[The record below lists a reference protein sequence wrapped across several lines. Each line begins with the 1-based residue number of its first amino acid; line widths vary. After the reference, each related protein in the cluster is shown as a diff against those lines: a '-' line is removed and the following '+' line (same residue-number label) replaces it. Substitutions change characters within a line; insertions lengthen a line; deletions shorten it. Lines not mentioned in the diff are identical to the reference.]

1 MLYKWHSNRNGLV
14 FRHMKSC
21 IHHGLIIEE
30 AFLLI
35 AIFLLILANLMLS
48 LSHPYQEWQSMKKVL
63 SFILTFMG
71 CLMIC
76 SCNSRN
82 SKQYV
87 IGVSQCSED
96 IWRDKLNQELRTATY
111 MEDGV
116 TMRFTSADDND
127 KRQIQQIEQ
136 FIKDGVDLLIISPN
150 QVHAITPVVD
160 KAVEKGIPVIL
171 FDRKTDGKYTAF
183 IGADNVEVGRQMGD
197 YVARQLDYH
206 GNVIELM
213 GLKGSS
219 PAIERH
225 CGFIERI
232 SRYPG
237 IKLVESLQ
245 GDWTKASGRRAI
257 QAFSQRHGTASC
269 AMITCVFAQ
278 NDRMAMGAREASVLP
293 KNTLFCGVDALPG
306 EQGGMKLVADSVLS
320 ASYIYPTRG
329 DLVMK
334 LAMNILNHR
343 PYQKENLLQSALV
356 TPDKAPLMLMQADEM
371 NMQQQRIQSLHERLD
386 TFFMRY
392 NHQKV
397 YLLLTLIILVLFVG
411 IFFYV
416 YRMALYRHRMTEK
429 SITEK
434 LHHYMQLHEQRAQL
448 ERHLRLA
455 NVPQPDEVLDN
466 DTVFMNK
473 LFECIIKNLA
483 NSEFNVEMLASQLD
497 MSRVQLYRKVKSV
510 TDSSPVEII
519 RITRL
524 QQADRLLKQGGMNV
538 SEVSYRVGFSSP
550 SYFSK
555 CYKEQ
560 FGHVPTASNG
570 HAKALDEPNA

>member
-1 MLYKWHSNRNGLV
+1 MNKIS
-14 FRHMKSC
+14 
-21 IHHGLIIEE
+21 
-30 AFLLI
+30 
-35 AIFLLILANLMLS
+35 
-48 LSHPYQEWQSMKKVL
+48 

-116 TMRFTSADDND
+116 TMRFASADDND

-150 QVHAITPVVD
+150 QAHAITPVVD

-225 CGFIERI
+225 RGFIERI

-269 AMITCVFAQ
+269 ATITCVFAQ
-278 NDRMAMGAREASVLP
+278 NDRMAMGAREAGLLP
-293 KNTLFCGVDALPG
+293 KSTLFCGVDALPG

>member
-1 MLYKWHSNRNGLV
+1 MLHEWHSNRNGLV

-35 AIFLLILANLMLS
+35 AIFLLILPNLMLS
-48 LSHPYQEWQSMKKVL
+48 LSHPYIERQSMNKIS

-150 QVHAITPVVD
+150 QAHAITPVVD

-225 CGFIERI
+225 RGFIERI

-269 AMITCVFAQ
+269 ATITCVFAQ
-278 NDRMAMGAREASVLP
+278 NDRMAMGAREAGLLP
-293 KNTLFCGVDALPG
+293 KSTLFCGVDALPG

-371 NMQQQRIQSLHERLD
+371 NMQQQRIQSLHKRLD

>member
-1 MLYKWHSNRNGLV
+1 MNKIS
-14 FRHMKSC
+14 
-21 IHHGLIIEE
+21 
-30 AFLLI
+30 
-35 AIFLLILANLMLS
+35 
-48 LSHPYQEWQSMKKVL
+48 

-150 QVHAITPVVD
+150 QAHAITPVVD

-171 FDRKTDGKYTAF
+171 FDRKADGKYTAF

-225 CGFIERI
+225 RGFIERI

-269 AMITCVFAQ
+269 ATIACVFAQ
-278 NDRMAMGAREASVLP
+278 NDRMAMGAREAGLLP
-293 KNTLFCGVDALPG
+293 KSTLFCGVDALPG

-371 NMQQQRIQSLHERLD
+371 NMQQQRIQSLHKRLD

-448 ERHLRLA
+448 ERHLSLA

-524 QQADRLLKQGGMNV
+524 QQADRLLKQGRMNV

-560 FGHVPTASNG
+560 FGHVPTASNA

>member
-1 MLYKWHSNRNGLV
+1 MNKIS
-14 FRHMKSC
+14 
-21 IHHGLIIEE
+21 
-30 AFLLI
+30 
-35 AIFLLILANLMLS
+35 
-48 LSHPYQEWQSMKKVL
+48 

-150 QVHAITPVVD
+150 QAHAITPVVD

-197 YVARQLDYH
+197 YVARLLDYH
-206 GNVIELM
+206 GDVIELM

-225 CGFIERI
+225 RGFIERI

-245 GDWTKASGRRAI
+245 GDWTKASGSRAI

-269 AMITCVFAQ
+269 ATIACVFAQ
-278 NDRMAMGAREASVLP
+278 NDRMAMGAREASLLP
-293 KNTLFCGVDALPG
+293 KSTLFCGVDALPG

>member
-1 MLYKWHSNRNGLV
+1 MAFKQKRACFPPHEILHSSWFNHRRGFPFNCNIS
-14 FRHMKSC
+14 FDFSK
-21 IHHGLIIEE
+21 
-30 AFLLI
+30 FN
-35 AIFLLILANLMLS
+35 AIFVTSYI
-48 LSHPYQEWQSMKKVL
+48 ERQSMNKIS

-150 QVHAITPVVD
+150 QAHAITPVVD

-225 CGFIERI
+225 RGFIERI

-257 QAFSQRHGTASC
+257 QAFSQRHGTALC
-269 AMITCVFAQ
+269 ATITCVFAQ
-278 NDRMAMGAREASVLP
+278 NDRMAMGAREAGVLP

>member
-1 MLYKWHSNRNGLV
+1 MNKIS
-14 FRHMKSC
+14 
-21 IHHGLIIEE
+21 
-30 AFLLI
+30 
-35 AIFLLILANLMLS
+35 
-48 LSHPYQEWQSMKKVL
+48 

-197 YVARQLDYH
+197 YVARQTGYH

-225 CGFIERI
+225 RGFIERI

-269 AMITCVFAQ
+269 ATITCVFAQ
-278 NDRMAMGAREASVLP
+278 NDRMAMGAREAGLLP
-293 KNTLFCGVDALPG
+293 KSTLFCGVDALPG

-371 NMQQQRIQSLHERLD
+371 NMQQQRIQSLHKRLD

-448 ERHLRLA
+448 ERHLSLA

-483 NSEFNVEMLASQLD
+483 NSEFSVEMLASQLD

-560 FGHVPTASNG
+560 FGHVPTASSG

>member
-1 MLYKWHSNRNGLV
+1 MLYKWYSNRNGLV

-48 LSHPYQEWQSMKKVL
+48 LSHPYIERQSMNKIS

-150 QVHAITPVVD
+150 QAHAITPVVD

-206 GNVIELM
+206 GRVIELM

-225 CGFIERI
+225 RGFIERI

-269 AMITCVFAQ
+269 ATIACVFAQ
-278 NDRMAMGAREASVLP
+278 NDRMAMGAREAGLLP
-293 KNTLFCGVDALPG
+293 KSTLFCGVDALPG

-510 TDSSPVEII
+510 TESSPVEII

>member
-1 MLYKWHSNRNGLV
+1 
-14 FRHMKSC
+14 
-21 IHHGLIIEE
+21 
-30 AFLLI
+30 
-35 AIFLLILANLMLS
+35 
-48 LSHPYQEWQSMKKVL
+48 
-63 SFILTFMG
+63 
-71 CLMIC
+71 
-76 SCNSRN
+76 
-82 SKQYV
+82 
-87 IGVSQCSED
+87 
-96 IWRDKLNQELRTATY
+96 
-111 MEDGV
+111 
-116 TMRFTSADDND
+116 
-127 KRQIQQIEQ
+127 
-136 FIKDGVDLLIISPN
+136 
-150 QVHAITPVVD
+150 
-160 KAVEKGIPVIL
+160 
-171 FDRKTDGKYTAF
+171 
-183 IGADNVEVGRQMGD
+183 
-197 YVARQLDYH
+197 
-206 GNVIELM
+206 
-213 GLKGSS
+213 
-219 PAIERH
+219 
-225 CGFIERI
+225 
-232 SRYPG
+232 
-237 IKLVESLQ
+237 
-245 GDWTKASGRRAI
+245 
-257 QAFSQRHGTASC
+257 
-269 AMITCVFAQ
+269 
-278 NDRMAMGAREASVLP
+278 
-293 KNTLFCGVDALPG
+293 
-306 EQGGMKLVADSVLS
+306 
-320 ASYIYPTRG
+320 
-329 DLVMK
+329 
-334 LAMNILNHR
+334 MNILNHR